1 MSISYYQRLTTM
13 EGGINFSISLPPTS
27 KDSKIMNKTSKV
39 IVPIDFTSTTGKVVK
54 YATSIADKIGAHV
67 VFLHVVNDFQGYDM
81 LLVHPSFSLITK
93 DLKDKSEEK
102 IANLVEAYQDLKC
115 GVSGKVIIGNVA
127 KEIVNFAVKEKA
139 DMIIIG
145 ARGVEG
151 LEELLMGSTAKK
163 VLDTAPCPVL
173 TFHQLSPKKK

>member
-1 MSISYYQRLTTM
+1 
-13 EGGINFSISLPPTS
+13 
-27 KDSKIMNKTSKV
+27 MNKTSKV
-39 IVPIDFTSTTGKVVK
+39 IVPIDFTSTTAKVVK
-54 YATSIADKIGAHV
+54 YATSIADKMGAHV
-67 VFLHVVNDFQGYDM
+67 VFLHVVNDFRGYDM
-81 LLVHPSFSLITK
+81 LLIHPSFSLITK
-93 DLKDKSEEK
+93 DLESKSKEK
-102 IANLVEAYQDLKC
+102 IANLIEAYKDLKC

-127 KEIVNFAVKEKA
+127 KEIVDFAEKEKA

-173 TFHQLSPKKK
+173 TFHQSSPKKK

>member
-1 MSISYYQRLTTM
+1 MD
-13 EGGINFSISLPPTS
+13 NA
-27 KDSKIMNKTSKV
+27 SKI
-39 IVPIDFTSTTGKVVK
+39 IVPIDFTSTTDKVVK
-54 YATSIADKIGAHV
+54 YATSIADKMEAHV

-102 IANLVEAYQDLKC
+102 IANLVEDYQNLKC

-127 KEIVNFAVKEKA
+127 KEIVNFAAEEKA

-145 ARGVEG
+145 ARGVRG

-163 VLDTAPCPVL
+163 VLEAAPCPVL
-173 TFHQLSPKKK
+173 TFHPLKPKK